1 VSKDPVAGQRP
12 DLDASVASIQW
23 IAEALEDAVWLYDRA
38 SGRLVYANAAC
49 EALWGLRA
57 GALPGDPAQ
66 LFEALHAQER
76 DRLRPDDVLRPATPF
91 AQELRLVARD
101 GGVRWV
107 QHRSVPLCDTDGQPV
122 ATLGITR
129 DVSLRHEAEA
139 ARLESEQRFEVLAR
153 NAFEVITELDTKG
166 RMIWANKSAPSA
178 SFHRPADAPTR
189 PRPDLIHPDDREHT
203 VAKFSAAFRDGE
215 DTSISFRAADV
226 DGSWH
231 WLETF
236 VSPFHTRTGERR
248 MLLMSRDVTQRRQ
261 ILDELRVSEERF
273 RLLAD
278 HANDLIEEFDA
289 QGRLL
294 YANPRAIEALGTS
307 PEDFFRMPP
316 VERIHAD
323 DLGSFKHSFAA
334 LVREPKSIFTS
345 LRARHQDGSWHWF
358 EANVHSHCNAQGEL
372 RVVMISR
379 DVTERKA
386 AEQRLSENEERYR
399 QLVEQ
404 SPLGIIVHADG
415 RMLYANPAA
424 VRLTGASSAADL
436 AGRAFLELVE
446 PASAADVSAQLARVS
461 GGARAEEAVEFGLCR
476 RDGEKRVV
484 IGKSSLVHYGG
495 RSACQYVMSDI
506 TDRKRAEQE
515 RERLQAQLQE
525 AGKLESLGVLAGGI
539 AHDFNNLLAVVL
551 GNVRFVLRQTVLG
564 QTGASGE
571 ARAALEDAAGAG
583 ESAARLTRQL
593 LAYAGRRAPE
603 VRSVDLSEHA
613 RSVSGL
619 LEAAVPKKVRFAL
632 DLAAQLPAVRAD
644 VAQLEQVTMNLV
656 LNAAE
661 AIGSDEGEVRI
672 RTGLLAATRADVL
685 AWIGA
690 HRLEPGPFV
699 WLEVADS
706 GCGMDEETQRR
717 IFDPFFTT
725 KQSGHGL
732 GLSAVLGLVRGHG
745 GGISLTSR
753 PGVGTTIRVFLPAAE
768 PAATAEAPLAS
779 SATPLRAT
787 LLVVD
792 DEPLIRRAVK
802 RILSSSHCRVLE
814 ACDGLD
820 AVETFR
826 RHPERIDLVLLDL
839 NMPRAGGEEA
849 LRLLRELQ
857 PDLPVLLSSGYDGV
871 ELAQRLGDERCT
883 AFIAKP
889 YLESELR
896 ARIEALLAGR

>member
-1 VSKDPVAGQRP
+1 VSEDPVAGLRP
-12 DLDASVASIQW
+12 DLDASVAW
-23 IAEALEDAVWLYDRA
+23 IGELLEDAVWLYDRA
-38 SGRLVYANAAC
+38 GGRLVYANAAC
-49 EALWGLRA
+49 EALWGLRRA
-57 GALPGDPAQ
+57 ALPEDPAR

-76 DRLRPDDVLRPATPF
+76 DRLRPDDLLRPSTPF
-91 AQELRLVARD
+91 DQELRLVAAEGR
-101 GGVRWV
+101 VRWA
-107 QHRSVPLCDTDGQPV
+107 QHRSVPLRDADGHPV

-129 DVSLRHEAEA
+129 DVSLQHEVEA
-139 ARLESEQRFEVLAR
+139 ARRESEQRFDVLAR
-153 NAFEVITELDTKG
+153 SAFEVITELDAKG
-166 RMIWANKSAPSA
+166 RVIWANESAPSA
-178 SFHRPADAPTR
+178 SFHRAADAPVRT
-189 PRPDLIHPDDREHT
+189 RPDLIHPDDREHT

-215 DTSISFRAADV
+215 NTSISFRAADV

-236 VSPFHTRTGERR
+236 VSPFQAQNGERR

-294 YANPRAIEALGTS
+294 YANPRAIHALGTS
-307 PEDFFRMPP
+307 AEDFFRVPP
-316 VERIHAD
+316 VERVHAD
-323 DLGSFKHSFAA
+323 DLAGFRRSFAE

-358 EANVHSHCNAQGEL
+358 EANVHSHRNAQGEL

-379 DVTERKA
+379 DVTERKT
-386 AEQRLSENEERYR
+386 AEERLRENEERYR

-404 SPLGIIVHADG
+404 SPLGIVVHTDG
-415 RMLYANPAA
+415 RLLYANPAA
-424 VRLTGASSAADL
+424 VRLTGAGSAADL
-436 AGRAFLELVE
+436 AGHAFRELVE
-446 PASAADVSAQLARVS
+446 PASLAEVSAQLARLA
-461 GGARAEEAVEFGLCR
+461 GGARAEETVEFGLCR

-484 IGKSSLVHYGG
+484 IGKGSLVSYGG
-495 RSACQYVMSDI
+495 RPACQYVMSDI
-506 TDRKRAEQE
+506 TDRKLAEQE

-525 AGKLESLGVLAGGI
+525 ARKLESLGVLAGGI

-551 GNVRFVLRQTVLG
+551 GNVRFVLGQTVLG

-661 AIGSDEGEVRI
+661 AIGSGEGEVRI
-672 RTGLLAATRADVL
+672 RTGTRVASRDDVL

-690 HRLEPGPFV
+690 HQLEPGPFV
-699 WLEVADS
+699 WLEVTDT

-745 GGISLTSR
+745 GGISLASR
-753 PGVGTTIRVFLPAAE
+753 LGVGTTIRVHLPAAE
-768 PAATAEAPLAS
+768 PAAAAETPLAS
-779 SATPLRAT
+779 SGTPLRAT
-787 LLVVD
+787 VLVVD

-802 RILSSSHCRVLE
+802 RILSSSHCSVLE

-826 RHPERIDLVLLDL
+826 RHHAEIDLVLLDL

-849 LRLLRELQ
+849 LRMLRELQ

-883 AFIAKP
+883 DFIAKP

-896 ARIEALLAGR
+896 TRIESLLAAR